1 MKKLVGKFARVSTKR
16 RSKPLGLA
24 CATFLCS
31 WPGVLRQLRCVYKIS
46 PTLADTLTMK
56 SHI

>member
-1 MKKLVGKFARVSTKR
+1 MEGRLLYFGGSNEKAGCKVCF
-16 RSKPLGLA
+16 
-24 CATFLCS
+24 CATYLSS